1 MVPLVLFSCSI
12 AAPNLGLFQMSI
24 VTMLA
29 KNPLAST
36 RHTQMDKSKAGFETM
51 LLESTLAKI
60 GALMQVGFGAA
71 GAEII
76 GKNMG
81 TGKLNPMVAGTK
93 PA

>member
-1 MVPLVLFSCSI
+1 
-12 AAPNLGLFQMSI
+12 
-24 VTMLA
+24 
-29 KNPLAST
+29 
-36 RHTQMDKSKAGFETM
+36 MDKSKAGFETM

>member
-1 MVPLVLFSCSI
+1 
-12 AAPNLGLFQMSI
+12 
-24 VTMLA
+24 MLA